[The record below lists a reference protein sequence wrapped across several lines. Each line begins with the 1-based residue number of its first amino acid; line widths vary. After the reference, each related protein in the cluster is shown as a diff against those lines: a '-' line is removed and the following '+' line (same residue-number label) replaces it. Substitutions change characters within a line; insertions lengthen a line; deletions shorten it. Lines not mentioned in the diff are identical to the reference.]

1 LLSTLRSFTE
11 SGSSP
16 FALAMTGHS
25 AFELEKV
32 AVASERLARSLI
44 VLIGLQAFN
53 ETIQQRSRQAYLG
66 REWCARAVEL
76 SGRRLT
82 PLLTSPSRGCRACAS
97 RPEPVCASSSIR
109 DAADGS
115 AQSSRVQSGSR
126 TCPLNITVE
135 RNAPLAW
142 WHRFANEVSGRRC
155 RCIAGQPFCIP

>member
-1 LLSTLRSFTE
+1 MVASTLPEANIGPSALLSTLRSFTE

-32 AVASERLARSLI
+32 AVASERPARSLI

-115 AQSSRVQSGSR
+115 ARHRRFSSWCGAIFPSSIR
-126 TCPLNITVE
+126 
-135 RNAPLAW
+135 LA
-142 WHRFANEVSGRRC
+142 HVSPEHYG
-155 RCIAGQPFCIP
+155 